1 MAYVKVSGEI
11 KSVAYGNS
19 KVVDA
24 SAVMDSNMEDKPQSE
39 INAELANY
47 EEWIFQTTEGEKKL
61 KVRVKAEE

>member
-1 MAYVKVSGEI
+1 MAYVKVSGEL
-11 KSVAYGNS
+11 KSNTIDP

-47 EEWIFQTTEGEKKL
+47 EEWIFQTTGGEKKL